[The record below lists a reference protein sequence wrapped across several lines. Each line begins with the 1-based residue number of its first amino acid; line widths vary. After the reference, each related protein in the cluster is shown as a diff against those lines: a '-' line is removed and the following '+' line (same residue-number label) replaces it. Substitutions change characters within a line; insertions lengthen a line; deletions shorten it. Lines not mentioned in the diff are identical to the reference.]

1 MKKTNCILEAIE
13 RELKQVSEDLE
24 KDNLEDAN
32 KIYKEA
38 YKRKLIRY
46 RKFFKNRNKDLAYRD
61 KSDANELKNELISDL
76 EFLKN
81 NSGNEKEA
89 LIEFF

>member
-1 MKKTNCILEAIE
+1 MLYEKTNCILEAIE

-46 RKFFKNRNKDLAYRD
+46 RKFLRTEIK
-61 KSDANELKNELISDL
+61 IWH
-76 EFLKN
+76 
-81 NSGNEKEA
+81 
-89 LIEFF
+89 IEIKVMQTN